1 MGRHVWKRREQRDTS
16 KMPREDDEED
26 DAEEDDDATGQCSE
40 SVDNGMMFCEEVLS
54 SLKMTWGPLCL
65 VYRGRTKTPVSSFSI
80 LGGRNSW
87 PRYENGDF
95 IAKLEESASFW
106 NEGLSPAPI
115 SHFPPGSDQ
124 FSRNSC
130 RGGNH
135 PRFYTSAFCRWRP
148 IAMGLYQGTPRS
160 YSSTETTS
168 CSVWCLKRTGERMG
182 EQGKNA
188 KSFLCYQE
196 WLIARLH
203 KPLQLGDAGENIVVI
218 RKGIMQPVIL
228 ASWLRKN

>member
-1 MGRHVWKRREQRDTS
+1 
-16 KMPREDDEED
+16 MPREDDEED

-40 SVDNGMMFCEEVLS
+40 SVDNGIMFCEEVLS

-95 IAKLEESASFW
+95 IAKLEKPASFW

-130 RGGNH
+130 RGRNH
-135 PRFYTSAFCRWRP
+135 PRFSPSAFCRWRP
-148 IAMGLYQGTPRS
+148 IAMGLYQGTPHS

-182 EQGKNA
+182 EQKKCEILPLLPGVAHCMSPQAPAAWWCRWK
-188 KSFLCYQE
+188 FCCY
-196 WLIARLH
+196 
-203 KPLQLGDAGENIVVI
+203 
-218 RKGIMQPVIL
+218 
-228 ASWLRKN
+228 

>member
-95 IAKLEESASFW
+95 IAKLEKPASFW

-124 FSRNSC
+124 LSRNSC

-135 PRFYTSAFCRWRP
+135 PRFSPICILQVEADCDGFVPGDPPLLFFNRNHQLFGLVLEAHRWKNGWAGKKCKILPLLPGVAHCTSPQAPAAWWCRWK
-148 IAMGLYQGTPRS
+148 Y
-160 YSSTETTS
+160 
-168 CSVWCLKRTGERMG
+168 CC
-182 EQGKNA
+182 
-188 KSFLCYQE
+188 
-196 WLIARLH
+196 H
-203 KPLQLGDAGENIVVI
+203 
-218 RKGIMQPVIL
+218 
-228 ASWLRKN
+228 